1 MVIPKFVPD
10 PASHEDFSPTLPSFV
25 EPEVSREVAELMEQL
40 DVQAM
45 RTSLI
50 DLDSMDCLSSWN
62 IRFDDAPAEDP
73 KEQGLDS
80 TFHNSMATI
89 IQLNKVPAGQTLSRM
104 LRPQRWAFAWRIDE
118 RCVAVTEACYRTPRA
133 EQRAG
138 DPELVRLICDA
149 GIRAGIFEPSEAMN
163 DHSTQIPREPE
174 RPAADI
180 ETPPV
185 GPAGIFGMTAD
196 AVSQHIRR
204 AANSGASARYPYGA
218 LALLLGGLLS
228 AALLMAS
235 HHTATATHAEAN
247 RLQIQAENT
256 MTQRLSSVLLNGDY
270 GEVQAELDSFAALK
284 YFDDGVVTNVRQRV
298 VAIVG
303 DLAGTRI
310 GDPVPVTV
318 ERSARVFDLGGV
330 GSAAKGQLLTWRA
343 SGLPTADYTTQRTV
357 LAGGLV
363 ICMTA
368 AVVGTALLIHDRRR
382 RVTASFAV

>member
-50 DLDSMDCLSSWN
+50 DLDSMDCRSSWN
-62 IRFDDAPAEDP
+62 IHFDDAQAEDP
-73 KEQGLDS
+73 GERGHDS

-89 IQLNKVPAGQTLSRM
+89 IHLNKVPAGQTLSRM

-133 EQRAG
+133 EQRPG

-163 DHSTQIPREPE
+163 DRSTEIPRESE
-174 RPAADI
+174 RPGAGAK
-180 ETPPV
+180 TPAVDPSGFPGTTGGV
-185 GPAGIFGMTAD
+185 
-196 AVSQHIRR
+196 VSQPNR
-204 AANSGASARYPYGA
+204 STVGAGYPHGA
-218 LALLLGGLLS
+218 VALLLGGLLS

-235 HHTATATHAEAN
+235 HHNAKATHAEAI
-247 RLQIQAENT
+247 RLQTQAENT
-256 MTQRLSSVLLNGDY
+256 MTQRLTSALLAGDY

-284 YFDDGVVTNVRQRV
+284 YFDGGVVTNARQRA

-303 DLAGTRI
+303 DFTGTRI
-310 GDPVPVTV
+310 GDPVAATV

-330 GSAAKGQLLTWRA
+330 GSSAKGQLLTWGA
-343 SGLPTADYTTQRTV
+343 SGPQTLSYTSQRTV

-363 ICMTA
+363 ICMTGV
-368 AVVGTALLIHDRRR
+368 VVGIALLVHDRRR
-382 RVTASFAV
+382 RRTTAPRV

>member
-1 MVIPKFVPD
+1 MVIHKFIPD
-10 PASHEDFSPTLPSFV
+10 TASHEDFSPTLPSFV

-50 DLDSMDCLSSWN
+50 DLESMDCRSSWN
-62 IRFDDAPAEDP
+62 IRFDDAQTEDP
-73 KEQGLDS
+73 GERGHDS
-80 TFHNSMATI
+80 TFYNSMATI
-89 IQLNKVPAGQTLSRM
+89 IHLNKVPTGQTLSRM

-163 DHSTQIPREPE
+163 DRSTEIPRELD
-174 RPAADI
+174 RPATGAK
-180 ETPPV
+180 TSPV
-185 GPAGIFGMTAD
+185 GPAEIPETA
-196 AVSQHIRR
+196 VGVLSPPNPRR
-204 AANSGASARYPYGA
+204 AGTRYPQGA

-228 AALLMAS
+228 AALLIAS
-235 HHTATATHAEAN
+235 HRNATATNAEAV
-247 RLQIQAENT
+247 RLLAQAENT
-256 MTQRLSSVLLNGDY
+256 MTQRLTNVLLGGDY

-284 YFDDGVVTNVRQRV
+284 YFDGGVVTNVRQRA
-298 VAIVG
+298 VAIAG
-303 DLAGTRI
+303 DFTGIRI
-310 GDPVPVTV
+310 GDPVPAIV

-330 GSAAKGQLLTWRA
+330 GSAAKGQLLTWGT
-343 SGLPTADYTTQRTV
+343 SGPQTAGYTSQRTI

-363 ICMTA
+363 ICVA
-368 AVVGTALLIHDRRR
+368 GVVVGIGLLIHDRRR
-382 RVTASFAV
+382 RLTTAPGV